1 MAVEMEVR
9 VDTAEARR
17 LEARLKALG
26 PGAQGVR
33 RAHERRAFL
42 RIKNLAVADA
52 KKNAP
57 ISPTKQQYEA
67 TLVGRK
73 RGGTEGSNVQ
83 IRPGKSLPQAI
94 IEDTTLKSVRTDFHP
109 GQLTANITGEIV
121 PGEGVRIFVPSN
133 SPAGAYAEYIHDAG
147 PNGSG
152 AWKKRGVGTVAK
164 GSRAT
169 DKYIERA
176 VRGPNEAM
184 FIAIYEQELGRALE
198 AWQKG
203 AA

>member
-9 VDTAEARR
+9 VDTDEARR
-17 LEARLKALG
+17 LEARLKRLG
-26 PGAQGVR
+26 PGGQSLLTQ
-33 RAHERRAFL
+33 HSRRAFL

-57 ISPTKQQYEA
+57 ISPTKAQHEA

-73 RGGTEGSNVQ
+73 RGGTEGSSVG
-83 IRPGKSLPQAI
+83 IRFGLGKPI
-94 IEDTTLKSVRTDFHP
+94 IESSTLRSVRTDFAP
-109 GQLTANITGEIV
+109 GQLTSNITGEIH
-121 PGEGVRIFVPSN
+121 PEGVRVFVPSN
-133 SPAGAYAEYIHDAG
+133 STAGAYATYIHDGG
-147 PNGSG
+147 PNGTG

-169 DKYIERA
+169 DKFIERA
-176 VRGPNEAM
+176 IRGSNEAV
-184 FIAIYEQELGRALE
+184 FIAIYEQELGKALAE
-198 AWQKG
+198 WEKG